1 MRFMFN
7 SLRRRPDGRDAAPTP
22 RRISRNI
29 HVGNPW
35 HAVSIVPAAT
45 CCQSAQDASGRR
57 FLSSE
62 KPPKLPLADCSRET
76 CACSYRHHADRRM
89 AKRATLSA
97 VDTATLTRRRVD
109 DTLNAFIRR

>member
-1 MRFMFN
+1 MRFFFD
-7 SLRRRPDGRDAAPTP
+7 SFRRHLSGRDAAPAP

-35 HAVSIVPAAT
+35 HAVAIVPAAT
-45 CCQSAQDASGRR
+45 CCQAAQEASGRR
-57 FLSSE
+57 FLSSD

-76 CACSYRHHADRRM
+76 CACSYRHYADRRM
-89 AKRATLSA
+89 AKRPAPTA
-97 VDTATLTRRRVD
+97 FDTATLTRRRVD

>member
-1 MRFMFN
+1 MRFFFD
-7 SLRRRPDGRDAAPTP
+7 SFRRRLDGRDAAPTA

-35 HAVSIVPAAT
+35 HAVSIVPAPT
-45 CCQSAQDASGRR
+45 CCEAAQDASGQR
-57 FLSSE
+57 FLSSD
-62 KPPKLPLADCSRET
+62 KPPKLPLAGCSRET

-89 AKRATLSA
+89 AKRATLSV